1 MYFPLLIFTDLDG
14 TLLDHHSYSFMGAAE
29 ALQRLRQHSIP
40 IILTS
45 SKTRPELHA
54 LQKKLGL
61 NEPFISENGGGIFI
75 PPDYAIL
82 DTTAFEKFG
91 DYCAK
96 QFGKPYSTIRAIFE
110 TVQSKYN
117 IRGFGDMK
125 VEEIMEVTGLLKP
138 DALLARQRDFSEP
151 FLFLTEPRLQELKE
165 EVADHGLTV
174 TRGGRFYHLMAA
186 GQDKGLAVAQTSR
199 LFQAG
204 FPDKIVTVGLGDA
217 ENDYPMLKVVDIR
230 VLIPKPDGSYENI
243 NLRGLRKAPY
253 PGSKGWGAAIL
264 EILDDFQLASPNYE
278 PHQLH

>member
-1 MYFPLLIFTDLDG
+1 
-14 TLLDHHSYSFMGAAE
+14 
-29 ALQRLRQHSIP
+29 
-40 IILTS
+40 
-45 SKTRPELHA
+45 
-54 LQKKLGL
+54 
-61 NEPFISENGGGIFI
+61 
-75 PPDYAIL
+75 
-82 DTTAFEKFG
+82 
-91 DYCAK
+91 
-96 QFGKPYSTIRAIFE
+96 
-110 TVQSKYN
+110 
-117 IRGFGDMK
+117 MK

-186 GQDKGLAVAQTSR
+186 GQDKGLAVAQTTR

-230 VLIPKPDGSYENI
+230 VLIPKPDGSYENMD
-243 NLRGLRKAPY
+243 LPQLRKPAY

>member
-1 MYFPLLIFTDLDG
+1 MSFPLLIFTDLDG
-14 TLLDHHSYSFMGAAE
+14 TLLDHHSYSFMGAVE
-29 ALQRLRQHSIP
+29 ALQRLRQHFIP

-45 SKTRPELHA
+45 SKTRMELHA

-75 PPDYAIL
+75 PLDYAIL

-91 DYCAK
+91 DYCAR
-96 QFGKPYSTIRAIFE
+96 QFGKPYSTIREIFE

-117 IRGFGDMK
+117 IRGFGDMT

-138 DALLARQRDFSEP
+138 DALLASLRDFSEP

-186 GQDKGLAVAQTSR
+186 GQDKGLAVAQTTR

-230 VLIPKPDGSYENI
+230 VLIPKPDGSYENMD
-243 NLRGLRKAPY
+243 LPQLHKPAY
-253 PGSKGWGAAIL
+253 PGSKGWGAAITA
-264 EILDDFQLASPNYE
+264 ILDDFQVASPGYE
-278 PHQLH
+278 DHLLH